1 MRNITILKESVI
13 IMLSILFF
21 GFTPINRNY
30 LGIDIGISPDEFVK
44 RTNGKE
50 VTYNLF
56 HVKDER
62 TIFFM

>member
-1 MRNITILKESVI
+1 
-13 IMLSILFF
+13 MLSILFF